1 MRSSPSQQEGGRY
14 FLTDQATGREKI
26 IISAAVDEQYI
37 SNASLISARKFYNV
51 LDSGLGTNLSA
62 NRQND
67 VKTNEAKRLRT

>member
-14 FLTDQATGREKI
+14 FQTDQATGREKKK
-26 IISAAVDEQYI
+26 SAAVDEQYI

-62 NRQND
+62 NRQNA